1 MDYDLPEELSVTV
14 DGGVRIL
21 TLNRPESRNAFN
33 IPMHHGLTAFW
44 SQVAADPD
52 ARAIVLTG
60 AGKAFSAGGD
70 MSWIENS
77 INNHA
82 VRHQSIRDTEAL
94 VRAMASCA
102 LPIVAAVNGPAVG
115 LGCSVLLLCDLI
127 YMAETAFIA
136 DPHVAIGLVAADGGA
151 VTWPLATSLLKA
163 KEYLYTGDRIP
174 AAEAE
179 RIGLA
184 NYVVPTDE
192 VLDRALTMAQRLAA
206 QPAFALQQ
214 TKRAVN
220 RHLERAI
227 SDVLAFAL
235 AAQSESHLL
244 PDVRAKIDEFKQ
256 R

>member
-1 MDYDLPEELSVTV
+1 MDYDLPDELQLTI

-21 TLNRPESRNAFN
+21 TLNRPEARNAFT
-33 IPMHHGLTAFW
+33 IPMHHGLTRFW
-44 SQVAADPD
+44 SQVQNDRD
-52 ARAIVLTG
+52 ARAVVLTG

-70 MSWIENS
+70 MSWIERS
-77 INNHA
+77 INDHA
-82 VRHQSIRDTEAL
+82 VRHESIRDTDGL
-94 VRAMASCA
+94 VRTMAACA

-115 LGCSVLLLCDLI
+115 LGCSVLLLCDLV
-127 YMAETAFIA
+127 YMADTAFIA

-174 AAEAE
+174 AADAE
-179 RIGLA
+179 RLGLA
-184 NYVVPTDE
+184 NYVVPGDE
-192 VLDRALTMAQRLAA
+192 VLDKALAMAHRLAA

-227 SDVLAFAL
+227 SDVLALAL
-235 AAQSESHLL
+235 ASQSESHLM
-244 PDVRAKIDEFKQ
+244 PEVQAKVDEFK
-256 R
+256 RR

>member
-1 MDYDLPEELSVTV
+1 VV
-14 DGGVRIL
+14 
-21 TLNRPESRNAFN
+21 
-33 IPMHHGLTAFW
+33 
-44 SQVAADPD
+44 ADPD
-52 ARAIVLTG
+52 ARAVVLTG

-77 INNHA
+77 INDHA
-82 VRHQSIRDTEAL
+82 VRHQSIRDTDAL
-94 VRAMASCA
+94 VRAMASCP